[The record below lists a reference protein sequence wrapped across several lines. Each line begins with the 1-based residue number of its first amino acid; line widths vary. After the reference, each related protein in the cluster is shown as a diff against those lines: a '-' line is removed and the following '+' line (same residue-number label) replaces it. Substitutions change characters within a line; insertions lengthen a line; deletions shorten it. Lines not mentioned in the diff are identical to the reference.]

1 MANKNK
7 VPIYNANSVRGN
19 FWNWFYFLENIALN
33 VFEYTNC
40 PANLP
45 PREIER
51 RLIEWGYCGI
61 INHEI
66 SGIVAVTGS
75 LNKFD
80 MYNYPTELIVTNP
93 VLGSSRHTIGSTAA
107 VIYGDSNCYML
118 RQSTA
123 LQTICKY
130 ARLLAETT
138 STIAIMCRNSRSP
151 VWAVA
156 QDEQTRQSVKNYFDK
171 ISEGESEIICTNNAI
186 FDTFKGIPATAP
198 NSTSI
203 VEEWDALERCL
214 RGFYRDYGIRYIED
228 KRERLIQDE
237 LSAQDEVLF
246 TNILD
251 MYENRKEGIE
261 KVNQL
266 FGTNIK
272 VTISNGLKRGARNEI
287 E

>member
-1 MANKNK
+1 
-7 VPIYNANSVRGN
+7 
-19 FWNWFYFLENIALN
+19 
-33 VFEYTNC
+33 
-40 PANLP
+40 
-45 PREIER
+45 
-51 RLIEWGYCGI
+51 
-61 INHEI
+61 
-66 SGIVAVTGS
+66 
-75 LNKFD
+75 

-93 VLGSSRHTIGSTAA
+93 VIGSSRHTIGSTAA
-107 VIYGDSNCYML
+107 VIYGDSNCYIL

-138 STIAIMCRNSRSP
+138 STIAIMCRNARTP

-171 ISEGESEIICTNNAI
+171 LSEGESEIICTNNAI